1 MEQQTTFDYNLQVVV
16 NEPCAHAHSIFSPE
30 ECNKIIDLVLDS
42 PDKYSLYG
50 GQIMSLN
57 ETHLE
62 LNPEI
67 RRTQITFL
75 PSNDK
80 DCEWIFARI
89 AAAVNQLNSEYFN
102 FKLDKIECLQFS
114 QYKGEEEGFYIKHK
128 DQLYSSHI
136 NRKISFS
143 VQLSDPE
150 NYEGGNLLLHFHNT
164 PDQALKEQ
172 GSLIAFPSYTLH
184 EVTPVT
190 KGTRYSLVG
199 WVLGPKFV

>member
-16 NEPCAHAHSIFSPE
+16 NEPWAQAHSVFSPE
-30 ECNKIIDLVLDS
+30 ECNKIINLVLDS
-42 PDKYSLYG
+42 PDKYNLYG
-50 GQIMSLN
+50 GQIMSPKEDSLQLN
-57 ETHLE
+57 SEV
-62 LNPEI
+62 
-67 RRTQITFL
+67 RRSQITFL

-80 DCEWIFARI
+80 DCEWIFARV

-114 QYKGEEEGFYIKHK
+114 QYKSEEEGFYIKHK
-128 DQLYSSHI
+128 DQLYSSPI

-143 VQLSDPE
+143 VQLSDTE
-150 NYEGGNLLLHFHNT
+150 SYEGGNLLLHLKNI
-164 PDQALKEQ
+164 PDQALRDQ
-172 GSLIAFPSYTLH
+172 GSLTAFPSYTLH